1 MNPLCLTIAGIDNC
15 AAAGIYNDLKTFHH
29 LGCYGT
35 AAITTITVQTIQNVI
50 KIEPV
55 KDSLLEEQLSAI
67 FSSFKVNAIKTGMI
81 YKKSHY
87 KIIKKYLINIDIP
100 IVIDPIIKSTSGTS
114 FLETSAINQL
124 LELFSLASLVTPNI
138 PEALFLL
145 NRDQEPN
152 SLNDLKK
159 LSYDFFNEFRV
170 PILLKGGHFSNNDY
184 LFDVFFDGEEFF
196 ILKTKKIDKKHI
208 RGTGCT
214 LSAAIITFLAKKY
227 PLKTAI
233 HYAKKYIVSQIKKAT
248 PYKPYSDYYLI
259 LHE

>member
-1 MNPLCLTIAGIDNC
+1 MKPTCLTIAGIDNC

-55 KDSLLEEQLSAI
+55 KDSLLEEQLSSL
-67 FSSFKVNAIKTGMI
+67 FSTFNIDAIKTGMI
-81 YKKSHY
+81 YKKSHF
-87 KIIKKYLINIDIP
+87 KIIKKYLVNFKKP
-100 IVIDPIIKSTSGTS
+100 TVIDPILYSTSGTS
-114 FLETSAINQL
+114 FLEQSAITDL
-124 LELFSLASLVTPNI
+124 IDLFSLVSLVTPNI
-138 PEALFLL
+138 PEVLFLL
-145 NRDQEPN
+145 NKNQAPSN
-152 SLNDLKK
+152 LNDLKK
-159 LSYDFFNEFRV
+159 LSYDFFNQFRV
-170 PILLKGGHFSNNDY
+170 PVLLKGGHFNSNDIIY
-184 LFDVFFDGEEFF
+184 DIFFDGEEFF
-196 ILKTKKIDKKHI
+196 ILKTRKIHKKHI

-227 PLKTAI
+227 PLKMAV